1 MRAVTRVEG
10 RAVVLDRPDIDTD
23 QIIPA
28 AWLKRV
34 ERTGFGP
41 GLFSA
46 WRSDPGFVLNQP
58 GADEAKILIAGP
70 NFGCGSSREH
80 AVWALQDFGFQ
91 AVIAP
96 SFADIFRGN
105 SIGAGLLTAQAD
117 EKAVAEL
124 GSALAVDPGAAVVL
138 DVSERTIAVL
148 AGGAGGSSPQ
158 ASTVAARLSFPFAL
172 PDYARWRLLEG
183 LDDIAITLRH
193 ADAIADFEQRR
204 PTWLPSS
211 RPQARAIT

>member
-46 WRSDPGFVLNQP
+46 WRSDPGFALNQP
-58 GADEAKILIAGP
+58 GAGEATILITGP

-80 AVWALQDFGFQ
+80 AVWALQDFGFE

-105 SIGAGLLTAQAD
+105 STGAGLLTAQAD
-117 EKAVAEL
+117 QNRHHATARQRHHRL
-124 GSALAVDPGAAVVL
+124 
-138 DVSERTIAVL
+138 RTA
-148 AGGAGGSSPQ
+148 Q
-158 ASTVAARLSFPFAL
+158 ASMAAIIPTPNPRDHMKCLMVGGGGQRRLPRHYRAKPL
-172 PDYARWRLLEG
+172 PDLTEILISLIRVLL
-183 LDDIAITLRH
+183 IT
-193 ADAIADFEQRR
+193 
-204 PTWLPSS
+204 
-211 RPQARAIT
+211 

>member
-1 MRAVTRVEG
+1 MRAVHKVTG
-10 RAVVLDRPDIDTD
+10 RAVVLDRPNIDTD

-46 WRSDPGFVLNQP
+46 WRADPEFVLNQP
-58 GADEAKILIAGP
+58 GAEEAKVLIGGP

-80 AVWALQDFGFQ
+80 AVWALQDFGFG

-96 SFADIFRGN
+96 SFADIFRNN
-105 SIGAGLLTAQAD
+105 SIGAGLVTAQGD
-117 EKAVAEL
+117 EETTA
-124 GSALAVDPGAAVVL
+124 ALAAALAADPAATVVVDVA
-138 DVSERTIAVL
+138 ERTITV
-148 AGGAGGSSPQ
+148 P
-158 ASTVAARLSFPFAL
+158 STGLSFGFAL

-183 LDDIAITLRH
+183 LDDIGITLQH
-193 ADAIADFEQRR
+193 ADEIAAFETQRSV
-204 PTWLPSS
+204 WLPSS
-211 RPQARAIT
+211 GPRTPVMT

>member
-1 MRAVTRVEG
+1 MRAVTRVQG
-10 RAVVLDRPDIDTD
+10 PAIVLDRPNVDTD

-46 WRSDPGFVLNQP
+46 WRTDPDFVLNQP
-58 GADEAKILIAGP
+58 GAAQAKVLIAGP

-80 AVWALQDFGFQ
+80 AVWALQDFGFE

-105 SIGAGLLTAQAD
+105 SIGSGLVTAQAD
-117 EKAVAEL
+117 DADVAGL
-124 GSALAVDPGAAVVL
+124 GQALAADPDAAVVV
-138 DVSERTIAVL
+138 DVAERLITVPS
-148 AGGAGGSSPQ
+148 AG
-158 ASTVAARLSFPFAL
+158 LSYSFDL

-183 LDDIAITLRH
+183 LDDIGITLRH
-193 ADAIADFEQRR
+193 ANEIADFEQRR
-204 PTWLPSS
+204 PVWLPSS
-211 RPQARAIT
+211 APAVHSGA

>member
-1 MRAVTRVEG
+1 MRAVQKVTG
-10 RAVVLDRPDIDTD
+10 RAVVLDRPNIDTD

-46 WRSDPGFVLNQP
+46 WRNDPGFVLNQP
-58 GADEAKILIAGP
+58 GADEAKILVAGP

-80 AVWALQDFGFQ
+80 AVWALQDFGFE

-96 SFADIFRGN
+96 GFADIFRGN
-105 SIGAGLLTAQAD
+105 SIGAGLVTAQAA
-117 EKAVAEL
+117 EETVTALVA
-124 GSALAVDPGAAVVL
+124 ALATDPDATVSVDVA
-138 DVSERTIAVL
+138 ERTITVHAS
-148 AGGAGGSSPQ
+148 GGSGL
-158 ASTVAARLSFPFAL
+158 TFDFAL

-183 LDDIAITLRH
+183 LDDIGITLRH
-193 ADAIADFEQRR
+193 ADEIAAFEDQR
-204 PTWLPSS
+204 PVWLPSS
-211 RPQARAIT
+211 GPRTPAMT

>member
-1 MRAVTRVEG
+1 MRAVARVEG
-10 RAVVLDRPDIDTD
+10 RAVVLDRQNVDTD

-28 AWLKRV
+28 SWLKRV

-46 WRSDPGFVLNQP
+46 WRADPGFVLNQP
-58 GADEAKILIAGP
+58 GADQAKILIAGA

-80 AVWALQDFGFQ
+80 AVWALQDFGFE
-91 AVIAP
+91 AVVAP

-117 EKAVAEL
+117 ERAVATL
-124 GSALAVDPGAAVVL
+124 GSALAADPAVTVVL
-138 DVSERTIAVL
+138 DVAERTITVPS
-148 AGGAGGSSPQ
+148 AGL
-158 ASTVAARLSFPFAL
+158 TCPFAL

-183 LDDIAITLRH
+183 LDDIAVTLRH
-193 ADAIADFEQRR
+193 ADSIAGFEQRR
-204 PTWLPSS
+204 PIWLPSS
-211 RPQARAIT
+211 VPPAHANA

>member
-1 MRAVTRVEG
+1 MRAVHKVAG
-10 RAVVLDRPDIDTD
+10 RAVVLDRPNVDTD

-46 WRSDPGFVLNQP
+46 CRTDPEFVLNEP

-80 AVWALQDFGFQ
+80 AVWALQDFGFE

-96 SFADIFRGN
+96 GFADIFRGN
-105 SIGAGLLTAQAD
+105 SIGAGLVTAPAD
-117 EKAVAEL
+117 EAAVAGL
-124 GSALAVDPGAAVVL
+124 GQALAADLGAAVV
-138 DVSERTIAVL
+138 
-148 AGGAGGSSPQ
+148 
-158 ASTVAARLSFPFAL
+158 
-172 PDYARWRLLEG
+172 
-183 LDDIAITLRH
+183 
-193 ADAIADFEQRR
+193 
-204 PTWLPSS
+204 
-211 RPQARAIT
+211 

>member
-10 RAVVLDRPDIDTD
+10 RAVVLDRPNIDTD

-46 WRSDPGFVLNQP
+46 WRTDPDFVLNQP
-58 GADEAKILIAGP
+58 DADQAKVLIAGP

-80 AVWALQDFGFQ
+80 AVWALQDFGFE
-91 AVIAP
+91 AVVAP

-105 SIGAGLLTAQAD
+105 SIGAGLVTAQAED
-117 EKAVAEL
+117 AAVAAL
-124 GSALAVDPGAAVVL
+124 VSALAANPSATVVVDVAERTVAIPGAGL
-138 DVSERTIAVL
+138 
-148 AGGAGGSSPQ
+148 SS
-158 ASTVAARLSFPFAL
+158 PFAL

-183 LDDIAITLRH
+183 LDDIGITLRH
-193 ADAIADFEQRR
+193 ADAIAGFEQHR
-204 PTWLPSS
+204 PVWLPSS
-211 RPQARAIT
+211 RPQARTST

>member
-1 MRAVTRVEG
+1 MRAVQRVEG
-10 RAVVLDRPDIDTD
+10 RAVVLDRSNVDTD

-46 WRSDPGFVLNQP
+46 WRTDPGFVLNQP
-58 GADEAKILIAGP
+58 GADGAKVLIAGP

-80 AVWALQDFGFQ
+80 AVWALQDFGFE
-91 AVIAP
+91 AVVAP

-105 SIGAGLLTAQAD
+105 SIGAGLVTAQAA
-117 EKAVAEL
+117 EEAVAEL
-124 GSALAVDPGAAVVL
+124 GAALSKNPDAKVIVDVA
-138 DVSERTIAVL
+138 ERTITMPD
-148 AGGAGGSSPQ
+148 AG
-158 ASTVAARLSFPFAL
+158 LSYSFAL

-183 LDDIAITLRH
+183 LDDIGITLRH
-193 ADAIADFEQRR
+193 ADEIAEFERQR
-204 PTWLPSS
+204 PGWLPSS
-211 RPQARAIT
+211 APAVHAGT

>member
-10 RAVVLDRPDIDTD
+10 RAVVLDRPNIDTD

-46 WRSDPGFVLNQP
+46 WRSDPDFVLNQP
-58 GADEAKILIAGP
+58 GADAAKILIAGP

-80 AVWALQDFGFQ
+80 AVWALRDFGFE

-117 EKAVAEL
+117 ETTVAKL
-124 GSALAVDPGAAVVL
+124 SSALATDPATTVVL
-138 DVSERTIAVL
+138 DVSERTIA
-148 AGGAGGSSPQ
+148 
-158 ASTVAARLSFPFAL
+158 
-172 PDYARWRLLEG
+172 
-183 LDDIAITLRH
+183 
-193 ADAIADFEQRR
+193 
-204 PTWLPSS
+204 
-211 RPQARAIT
+211 

>member
-46 WRSDPGFVLNQP
+46 WRSDPGFVLSQP
-58 GADEAKILIAGP
+58 GADEAKVLIAGP

-80 AVWALQDFGFQ
+80 AVWALQDFGFE

-105 SIGAGLLTAQAD
+105 SIGAGLVTAQAD
-117 EKAVAEL
+117 E
-124 GSALAVDPGAAVVL
+124 
-138 DVSERTIAVL
+138 T
-148 AGGAGGSSPQ
+148 
-158 ASTVAARLSFPFAL
+158 TVAAIGSVLAVNPSATVVVDVAERTVAVPATGLTFPFAL

-183 LDDIAITLRH
+183 LDDIGITLRH
-193 ADAIADFEQRR
+193 ADAITDFEQRR
-204 PTWLPSS
+204 PTWLPRS
-211 RPQARAIT
+211 RPTARANT

>member
-1 MRAVTRVEG
+1 MRAVTAVQG
-10 RAVVLDRPDIDTD
+10 RAVVLDRPNIDTD

-28 AWLKRV
+28 SWLKRV

-46 WRSDPGFVLNQP
+46 WRTDPGFVLNQP
-58 GADEAKILIAGP
+58 GADEAKVLIAGP

-80 AVWALQDFGFQ
+80 AVWALQDFGFE

-105 SIGAGLLTAQAD
+105 SIGAGLLTA
-117 EKAVAEL
+117 EVAEATVSEL
-124 GSALAVDPGAAVVL
+124 GAALAADPAATVAL
-138 DVSERTIAVL
+138 DVAERTIAL
-148 AGGAGGSSPQ
+148 PAAGLRFQ
-158 ASTVAARLSFPFAL
+158 FAL

-183 LDDIAITLRH
+183 LDDIGITLRH
-193 ADAIADFEQRR
+193 AGEIADFEARR
-204 PTWLPSS
+204 LVWLPSS
-211 RPQARAIT
+211 GTSRPPAHATT